1 MLHKTDPHGERGDKD
16 KMKDKYRNLPT
27 VLFWLYIAAVLRITV
42 FRPGFLPVELLKN
55 GSINL
60 TLFQGYVPLL
70 KKGDWFRFLYLFVGN
85 IIWFVPFGMYLEHKS
100 RGNSLWKI
108 VLAGFLFSLTIE
120 SLQYLFGTG
129 YSELDDLI
137 LNTAGVFAGAVFVK
151 GVKRHVVRGGGKPSG
166 NAEGKDP

>member
-1 MLHKTDPHGERGDKD
+1 
-16 KMKDKYRNLPT
+16 MKDKYRNLPT
-27 VLFWLYIAAVLRITV
+27 ILFWLYIAAVLRITV

-70 KKGDWFRFLYLFVGN
+70 KKGDWFRFLYLFGGN

>member
-1 MLHKTDPHGERGDKD
+1 
-16 KMKDKYRNLPT
+16 MKDKYRNLPT
-27 VLFWLYIAAVLRITV
+27 ILFWLYIAAVLRITV

-55 GSINL
+55 GNINL

-70 KKGDWFRFLYLFVGN
+70 KKGDWFRFFYLFVGN

-100 RGNSLWKI
+100 RGNRLWKI

-120 SLQYLFGTG
+120 SLQYLFGTS

-151 GVKRHVVRGGGKPSG
+151 GIKRHVVRGGGKPSR
-166 NAEGKDP
+166 NAEGKDS

>member
-1 MLHKTDPHGERGDKD
+1 
-16 KMKDKYRNLPT
+16 MKDKYRNLP
-27 VLFWLYIAAVLRITV
+27 VILFWLYIAAVLRITV
-42 FRPGFLPVELLKN
+42 FRPGFHPAELLQN

-60 TLFQGYVPLL
+60 TLFEGYVPLL

-100 RGNSLWKI
+100 QGKKFWKI
-108 VLAGFLFSLTIE
+108 VLAGFLFSLMIE

-137 LNTAGVFAGAVFVK
+137 LNTAGVFAGAIFVK
-151 GVKRHVVRGGGKPSG
+151 GVKRRIARVGGKDSG
-166 NAEGKDP
+166 NVECKNS

>member
-1 MLHKTDPHGERGDKD
+1 
-16 KMKDKYRNLPT
+16 MKDKYRNLPT
-27 VLFWLYIAAVLRITV
+27 ILFWLYIAVVLRITV

-55 GSINL
+55 GSVNL

-100 RGNSLWKI
+100 WENRLWKI

>member
-1 MLHKTDPHGERGDKD
+1 
-16 KMKDKYRNLPT
+16 
-27 VLFWLYIAAVLRITV
+27 
-42 FRPGFLPVELLKN
+42 
-55 GSINL
+55 
-60 TLFQGYVPLL
+60 
-70 KKGDWFRFLYLFVGN
+70 
-85 IIWFVPFGMYLEHKS
+85 MYLEHKS
-100 RGNSLWKI
+100 RGNRLWKI

>member
-1 MLHKTDPHGERGDKD
+1 
-16 KMKDKYRNLPT
+16 MKDKYRNLPT

-70 KKGDWFRFLYLFVGN
+70 KKGDWFRFLYLFGGN

-137 LNTAGVFAGAVFVK
+137 LNTAGVFAGAVLVK
-151 GVKRHVVRGGGKPSG
+151 GIKRHVVRGGGKYSG
-166 NAEGKDP
+166 NAEGKDS

>member
-1 MLHKTDPHGERGDKD
+1 MRVDKD
-16 KMKDKYRNLPT
+16 KMKDKYKNLPT
-27 VLFWLYIAAVLRITV
+27 ILFWLYIAVVLRITV
-42 FRPGFLPVELLKN
+42 VRPGFLPVELLKN
-55 GSINL
+55 GSVNL

-70 KKGDWFRFLYLFVGN
+70 KKGDWFRFLYLFVGT

-137 LNTAGVFAGAVFVK
+137 LNTSGVFCGAVLL
-151 GVKRHVVRGGGKPSG
+151 
-166 NAEGKDP
+166 

>member
-1 MLHKTDPHGERGDKD
+1 
-16 KMKDKYRNLPT
+16 MKDKYKNLPT
-27 VLFWLYIAAVLRITV
+27 ILFWLYIAVVLRITV

-55 GSINL
+55 GSVNL

-70 KKGDWFRFLYLFVGN
+70 KKGDWFRFLYLIVGN

-137 LNTAGVFAGAVFVK
+137 LNTAGVFAGAVLVK
-151 GVKRHVVRGGGKPSG
+151 GIKRHVVRGGGKYSG
-166 NAEGKDP
+166 NAEGKDS